1 MLEDFS
7 SFTFPKV
14 ITILTPISNHNK
26 KPPVGYNSWIKEIYL
41 DQPKSG
47 GTAQLLA
54 MIHVKIMPA
63 KAWFEENLKLPI
75 GLHTTMYLSTASTTR
90 DQRET

>member
-1 MLEDFS
+1 MS
-7 SFTFPKV
+7 KSFCKLFQC
-14 ITILTPISNHNK
+14 N
-26 KPPVGYNSWIKEIYL
+26 YL

-54 MIHVKIMPA
+54 IIHVKAMPA
-63 KAWFEENLKLPI
+63 TAWFEENLKLPI